1 MSNILAVLKRLPL
14 LRRSVAS
21 RTPDPESL
29 SLRDWADLPAYH
41 PRNDR
46 APC

>member
-1 MSNILAVLKRLPL
+1 MWSL
-14 LRRSVAS
+14 LRSVLRLFVAARPAQAAS
-21 RTPDPESL
+21 QDPDL
-29 SLRDWADLPAYH
+29 MSLRDWADLPPHH